1 MIIYK
6 ANNSDKGILI
16 HHSVVPLPLLGE
28 GLSLRKRFKHVSAI
42 VNYHFYRIL
51 TYSAVL
57 ITADLR
63 TEFVFTGRRRSN
75 LRRTKRKHRKAHGTY
90 AVGFGLLRFNIQRS
104 ADNRRFENRICFH
117 RAKA

>member
-16 HHSVVPLPLLGE
+16 HHYVVPLPLLGE
-28 GLSLRKRFKHVSAI
+28 GLSLRKRFKRLSAI

-57 ITADLR
+57 ITADLMI
-63 TEFVFTGRRRSN
+63 ECVFSR
-75 LRRTKRKHRKAHGTY
+75 
-90 AVGFGLLRFNIQRS
+90 
-104 ADNRRFENRICFH
+104 
-117 RAKA
+117 